1 MSRSRYAGSHNA
13 IQIWDSRDVESPVML
28 QEFVGHREPVHQVLP
43 LSGGRIVSAGNDP
56 AVNVY
61 DIDTLARVAML
72 DYGGAVNDLAITPD
86 EHLLFAAGTEREIKG
101 YDLGLLERGG
111 DPPGSSGVAPSVVLQ
126 GHCAR
131 VFAIDVSSDGQ
142 LLASAAQD
150 FDVMV
155 WKLPPG
161 GGSMGGAG
169 LVDAQPMCIGPA
181 TRLEAHSSAA
191 SSLAFNHG
199 PVGADH
205 LLATGGTDHKVI
217 VWSISTTARS
227 GGGKKVWEC
236 ENAHE
241 HVVSSLVWGRQNTA
255 DLLFSGAWDHT
266 IKVWKVSAGHGQPL
280 RTLQGHRHRI
290 EDMVVTRDGESLLSA
305 SWDSSVRLWD
315 IRGAI
320 ECTCEYTRENY
331 RACNH
336 TDAHAS
342 SVRI

>member
-155 WKLPPG
+155 WK
-161 GGSMGGAG
+161 
-169 LVDAQPMCIGPA
+169 
-181 TRLEAHSSAA
+181 
-191 SSLAFNHG
+191 HG